1 MLRPDLFAS
10 RSFSVANVYTFLLY
24 GALGGSLYFVPFILI
39 NIHHYSPAQ
48 AGASLLPFVFIMAVS
63 SRWSGGLVARIGP
76 RTPLLFGAILAGLG
90 FLAYALP
97 GSDGSY
103 WTTFFPAAT
112 ILGLGGALFVAPL
125 TTTVMDSVSVEHS
138 GVASGVNNAVARA
151 AGLIGVA
158 VLGVVVTVAPSYLA
172 GFRGAM
178 VVSALLAFAAGLFA
192 AWGYQRVTPG
202 AKGRQHNRAP
212 SPKV

>member
-1 MLRPDLFAS
+1 
-10 RSFSVANVYTFLLY
+10 
-24 GALGGSLYFVPFILI
+24 
-39 NIHHYSPAQ
+39 
-48 AGASLLPFVFIMAVS
+48 MAVS

-158 VLGVVVTVAPSYLA
+158 VLGVIVTVAPSYLA

-178 VVSALLAFAAGLFA
+178 VVSALLALAAGLFA

-202 AKGRQHNRAP
+202 AKGRQRDRAP